1 VKELLR
7 IFRYISSHPL
17 ASRRKSLAYRR
28 FISWQIAQ
36 AVLRRPVLYPFV
48 EDSVLLIEKGMTGAT
63 GNIYTGLLEFADMA
77 FVLHVLRSG
86 DIFGDIGANVGV
98 YTILAAK
105 NAGARVFSVEPI
117 PSTVQKLKRNI
128 DLNEVTAKVVILP
141 YVAGDGS
148 GPRMVRFTQTMDTVN
163 HVIRDGERIDWKDT
177 VEVPVKTLD
186 ELLAGNIPSVIKI
199 DVEGFEWPALTGA
212 KEILG
217 SVDLKAIIIELNG
230 SGAAYGYSDQQIH
243 QLLLSYGF
251 SPYAYDPFT
260 RGLRQLSTPTHGND
274 NTIYIKDAEWVT
286 RRVQTARKFN
296 ILGEDV

>member
-1 VKELLR
+1 M
-7 IFRYISSHPL
+7 
-17 ASRRKSLAYRR
+17 AYRR

-36 AVLRRPVLYPFV
+36 AFIRRPVLYPFV

-77 FVLHVLRSG
+77 FVLHVLRGG
-86 DIFGDIGANVGV
+86 DTFGDVGANVGV

-117 PSTVQKLKRNI
+117 PSTVQKLRRNV
-128 DLNEVTAKVVILP
+128 DLNEVAARVVVLP
-141 YVAGDGS
+141 YVAGDGNE
-148 GPRMVRFTQTMDTVN
+148 PRMVRFTQTMDTVN

-186 ELLAGNIPSVIKI
+186 EMLAGNIPSVIKI

-217 SVDLKAIIIELNG
+217 SAEIKALIIELNG

-243 QLLLSYGF
+243 QMLLSFGF
-251 SPYAYDPFT
+251 GPYAYDPFT
-260 RGLRQLSTPTHGND
+260 RGLQQLSTHGNE
-274 NTIYIKDAEWVT
+274 NTIYIKDTGWV
-286 RRVQTARKFN
+286 RDRVQTARKFN